1 MRYLT
6 AIIILAVASSL
17 LATNPTTPSQSLTV
31 VAPSGLTL
39 RQAPDANSPAIKIVP
54 YGDQVIVRHDQ
65 PDTTF
70 NQRISWVDGEWIV
83 VEHEGEVG
91 FIFDGYLSK
100 LPLPSTDAEYSPY
113 DLELIYPLE
122 VWMNNHHIHAAQPD
136 TILRSERS
144 KVVHNYINGNS
155 MVQSNQHDYYKVEVY
170 LHDTRLMDAYH
181 LLLGM
186 LDDEGSAEIYRTES
200 TFIADKNQEVTRIK
214 IDLDSHIDIRLIG
227 PDVVRI
233 QLISVEQ
240 YCDL

>member
-1 MRYLT
+1 MRYVT
-6 AIIILAVASSL
+6 AIIILVVAGSL
-17 LATNPTTPSQSLTV
+17 LATNPTTPAQSLTV

-39 RQAPDANSPAIKIVP
+39 RQGPDANSPAIKIIP
-54 YGDQVIVRHDQ
+54 YGDQVTVRHDQ

-91 FIFDGYLSK
+91 FIFDGYLSR

-122 VWMNNHHIHAAQPD
+122 VWMNNHHIHTTQPD
-136 TILRSERS
+136 TILRSERR
-144 KVVHNYINGNS
+144 KVVHNYANGNR
-155 MVQSNQHDYYKVEVY
+155 MVQSHQHDYYKVEVY

-186 LDDEGSAEIYRTES
+186 LDDDNSAETYRSKS
-200 TFIADKNQEVTRIK
+200 TFIADTDDKVHRIK
-214 IDLDSHIDIRLIG
+214 IDLDNRIDIRLVG
-227 PDVVRI
+227 PDVVRV
-233 QLISVEQ
+233 QLISVDH
-240 YCDL
+240 YCSL